1 MKIIENKG
9 IVSLDLVRGL
19 AGYFV
24 FIFHFFLFNDQNSS
38 LYEFITIFSVEI
50 FFILSG
56 FVLGRQLDLCFSNG
70 NMITLK
76 IFYLRRWMRTIP
88 IFIFILI
95 LASILNNDFLSKN
108 FFSYLF
114 FFKYF
119 YNFENDYFFTI
130 WSLSVEEWFYF
141 IFPFLLIISKK
152 LSIEKLKIIFITILF
167 LFFLKIFYLFSNLEI
182 ENFRR
187 FTLIRFD
194 AIIFG
199 YLLHI
204 FINKIQIYFN
214 KNSFYYLILSIL
226 FLCCAYYFF

>member
-1 MKIIENKG
+1 
-9 IVSLDLVRGL
+9 
-19 AGYFV
+19 
-24 FIFHFFLFNDQNSS
+24 
-38 LYEFITIFSVEI
+38 EI

-226 FLCCAYYFF
+226 FLCCAYYFFLNINHFFYV